1 MQKIWKL
8 ALSVSNLIIMLPI
21 GTSVMAEQASVDIR
35 YNIALQSY
43 SFWEDPLYSKQDQQ
57 YESLTTSP
65 ELYWHSEDNK
75 NTIEFIPYVAIDLWD
90 GDTHGDIRDLS
101 WNHLAWNTEIWTG
114 IRRVFWGVTEF
125 QHLVDVI
132 NQIDASRHL
141 DNEIKLGQPMISV
154 SNNSSIGILDFY
166 VLPYFRERVFTDT
179 EGRPQLPLLNAD
191 DPLYESKDGAHHRD
205 FAFRWSKSVSAFDLA
220 VSWFDGTS
228 RDPRFVPSVQNPF
241 LFVPLY
247 PQIQQLGAELQASF
261 GSALWKLEA
270 IQNNNRIE
278 DYWAYQAGLEI
289 SQYGFLE
296 TKIDVSWLIEY
307 GQDQLGERSHR
318 LYQNDLFAGGRIALN
333 DTGTTSFLVGLAYDR
348 DYHSRLFK
356 IEGDTRIGENIKLA
370 MNLWL
375 INAGRPSDVSSFFRQ
390 DDHVNLDIIY
400 YF

>member
-1 MQKIWKL
+1 
-8 ALSVSNLIIMLPI
+8 MLPI
-21 GTSVMAEQASVDIR
+21 CCYAIAAEASVDIH
-35 YNIALQSY
+35 YNLSLQSY
-43 SFWEDPLYSKQDQQ
+43 SFWEDPLYSEQDQQ

-65 ELYWHSEDNK
+65 ELYWRSEDDK
-75 NTIEFIPYVAIDLWD
+75 NSIEFIPYVAIDFWD
-90 GDTHGDIRDLS
+90 GDVHGDIRDLS
-101 WNHLAWNTEIWTG
+101 WNHLAGNTEIWTG

-154 SNNSSIGILDFY
+154 SNKSSIGILDFY
-166 VLPYFRERVFTDT
+166 VLPYFRERIFADT
-179 EGRPQLPLLNAD
+179 EGRPQPPLLNVD
-191 DPLYESKDGAHHRD
+191 DPLYESTDKEHHRD
-205 FAFRWSKSVSAFDLA
+205 FAFRWSQSVNAFDLA

-228 RDPRFVPSVQNPF
+228 REPRFAPSAQPSF
-241 LFVPLY
+241 LFAPFY
-247 PQIQQLGAELQASF
+247 PQIQQFGAEFQANF

-270 IQNNNRIE
+270 IQNNNSIE

-307 GQDQLGERSHR
+307 GQDQLGEQSHR

-333 DTGTTSFLVGLAYDR
+333 DTGTTSFLVGIAYDR
-348 DYHSRLFK
+348 DYHSQLFK
-356 IEGDTRIGENIKLA
+356 VEGNTRIGENIKLM

-375 INAGRPSDVSSFFRQ
+375 ISADHPSDVSSFFRQ
-390 DDHVNLDIIY
+390 DDHVNLDIVY